1 MKTILTIIICAL
13 VQVSASAQ
21 NAQITSN
28 VQTTQI
34 CQTIQNTLKVS
45 DTKTSHLVCPDKI
58 RYVQAGDYS
67 LVQAEVVPELSN
79 MVRIKA
85 LQPFEKQ
92 TSLTVVCS
100 DRIYSFE
107 LRYGNDAPIT
117 YPIETFESQS
127 AMTFSGKMMPDHLL
141 KDLSDQVLDKHKVQF
156 RKRKTKKDGIKVR
169 LNSIYLKNDALFFEL
184 QVTNK
189 TNLAYDVQSF
199 NFWITDKR
207 RAKATNVQ
215 EYQVFPEYQRFNV
228 QRIPADVTVREVFVI
243 EKMTIPDQRI
253 LKIELNEKALGNT
266 GRKLSLNL
274 KNRDILKAK
283 SLK

>member
-1 MKTILTIIICAL
+1 MKTFLIIFICAL
-13 VQVSASAQ
+13 IQVSV
-21 NAQITSN
+21 NAQDTQTISN
-28 VQTTQI
+28 AQTTQNI
-34 CQTIQNTLKVS
+34 LKVS
-45 DTKTSHLVCPDKI
+45 DTKTSHLVCPDKV

-107 LRYGNDAPIT
+107 LRYGNDALIT
-117 YPIETFESQS
+117 YPIETFGSQS

-141 KDLSDQVLDKHKVQF
+141 KDLSDHVLDKHKVQF
-156 RKRKTKKDGIKVR
+156 RKRTTKKERMKIR

-189 TNLAYDVQSF
+189 TNMAYDVKSF

-207 RAKATNVQ
+207 RAKSTNVQ

-253 LKIELNEKALGNT
+253 LRIELNEKALGNT
-266 GRKLSLNL
+266 GRKLCLNL